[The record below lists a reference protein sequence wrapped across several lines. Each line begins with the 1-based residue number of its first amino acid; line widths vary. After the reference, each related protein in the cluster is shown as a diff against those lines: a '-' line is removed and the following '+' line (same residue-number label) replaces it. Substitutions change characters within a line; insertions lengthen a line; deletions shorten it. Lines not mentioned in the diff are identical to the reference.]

1 MKQNNGFIN
10 RASSTG
16 KFQKQYIYENR
27 LKDIGYNSKEEDN
40 YDKYSASLSP
50 NAKMRPKDSSALKNS
65 SSDIAL
71 LN

>member
-1 MKQNNGFIN
+1 MKLTNGFIN

-16 KFQKQYIYENR
+16 KFQKQNIYENR

-40 YDKYSASLSP
+40 FDKYSASLSP
-50 NAKMRPKDSSALKNS
+50 NAKIKPKESSTLKNS

-71 LN
+71 MN

>member
-40 YDKYSASLSP
+40 YDKYSA
-50 NAKMRPKDSSALKNS
+50 
-65 SSDIAL
+65 
-71 LN
+71 